1 MEKSYVRGEDFLHEL
16 LLNDIT
22 LYQKKQK
29 TLKIEVFEP
38 ISATIFTHRQTCIKK
53 PCWQSDENS
62 ILLYSLSWQCSYF
75 RGTDSIL
82 DEFLFIF
89 FVILSESK
97 EKQRKKNFVT
107 KI

>member
-1 MEKSYVRGEDFLHEL
+1 MEKKLCKRRGFFFFF
-16 LLNDIT
+16 

-29 TLKIEVFEP
+29 RLKIEVFEP
-38 ISATIFTHRQTCIKK
+38 IGAGIFTHIQTCIKN

-97 EKQRKKNFVT
+97 VKQRRKIFVT